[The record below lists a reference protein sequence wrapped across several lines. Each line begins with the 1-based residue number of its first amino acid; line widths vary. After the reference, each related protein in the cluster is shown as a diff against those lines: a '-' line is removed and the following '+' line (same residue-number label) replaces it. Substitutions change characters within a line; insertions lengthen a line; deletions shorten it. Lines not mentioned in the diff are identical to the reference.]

1 MGGDHAPARPVEGAL
16 AAARNLGLG
25 VDLVGRA
32 DLIDAE
38 LQRHPD
44 AASLDVR
51 VFDAPDVVDMAE
63 SPAKALRRKPKASI
77 RVAADHVA
85 AGHASALFSAGH
97 TGASV
102 VAAHAAFGMLPGVDR
117 PALAPTVPTKHGAAV
132 LLDAGA
138 TVECKPAHLLQFAHM
153 GAIYARVGAA

>member
-25 VDLVGRA
+25 VDLIGRA
-32 DLIDAE
+32 DLIDSE
-38 LQRHPD
+38 LKRHPD
-44 AASLDVR
+44 ASSLDVR
-51 VFDAPDVVDMAE
+51 VIDAPDVVEMAE
-63 SPAKALRRKPKASI
+63 SPARALRRKKRSSI

-85 AGHASALFSAGH
+85 AGHASAMFSAGH

-117 PALAPTVPTKHGAAV
+117 PALAPTVPTRQGAAV

-138 TVECKPAHLLQFAHM
+138 KVECRASHLLQFGTM
-153 GAIYARVGAA
+153 GAIYARVGRA

>member
-1 MGGDHAPARPVEGAL
+1 MRVAVDAMGGDHAPGRPVEGAL

-25 VDLVGRA
+25 VDLVGRS

-44 AASLDVR
+44 ASNLDVR
-51 VFDAPDVVDMAE
+51 VIDAPDVVGMAE
-63 SPAKALRRKPKASI
+63 SPAKALRRKPRASI

-85 AGHASALFSAGH
+85 AGKASALFSAGH

-102 VAAHAAFGMLPGVDR
+102 VAAHAAFGR
-117 PALAPTVPTKHGAAV
+117 
-132 LLDAGA
+132 
-138 TVECKPAHLLQFAHM
+138 AHVCTPVTL
-153 GAIYARVGAA
+153 